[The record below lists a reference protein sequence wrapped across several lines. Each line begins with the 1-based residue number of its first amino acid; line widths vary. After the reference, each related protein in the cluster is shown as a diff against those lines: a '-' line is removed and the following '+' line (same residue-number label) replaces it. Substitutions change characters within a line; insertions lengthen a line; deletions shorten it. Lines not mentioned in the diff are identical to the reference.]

1 MDTKDSR
8 IKTQVRFS
16 RYMWDYIT
24 SESERLGMSK
34 NAVIIKIIED
44 SIKRQKKK

>member
-1 MDTKDSR
+1 MENNKK
-8 IKTQVRFS
+8 IKTQVRFTA
-16 RYMWDYIT
+16 YMWDYIT